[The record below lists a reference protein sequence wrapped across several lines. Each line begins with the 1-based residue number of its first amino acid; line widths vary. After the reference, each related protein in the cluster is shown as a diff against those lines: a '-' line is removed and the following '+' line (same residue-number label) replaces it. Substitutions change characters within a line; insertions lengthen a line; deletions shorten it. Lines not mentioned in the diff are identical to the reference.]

1 MSGTLRD
8 YQIAD
13 LAFYMQTPRCLN
25 TSDPGTGKTP
35 SVCAYSWYLWSE
47 LQHRTVWSMPKS
59 LLKKNMDELL
69 LFSGFKPEDI
79 AIVDGTPKQ
88 RKKAI
93 ESDAKVFLIGFTA
106 FSNEWEAL
114 LAAHPDINAV
124 LVDELH
130 MGYGGHNSQR
140 TQNLYAAMEKIKY
153 FVGMTGTIINGRL
166 SSAYPCIQLIEPS
179 RYRGGYHHFMAR
191 HALEDNYGRVIAWTH
206 PELLKPFFYKFA
218 IRHTFEEVYGP
229 EAKVIIPEKCQMD
242 PRQREAYDEFEE
254 TALLELEENWLDGSF
269 SSAVHLIKCR
279 QIMEHPQ
286 TLGAPLDQIKTTGKE
301 DRLIIHLEDVKQS
314 GKPIIVFAALV
325 HQIERAADI
334 AKKMGL
340 RVGVIHGG
348 VPTKKRF
355 EIDEKFRAGELD
367 VVIASPATPAVGYNW
382 GHVDTMVFMSL
393 DYMDSSFVQGYRR
406 AIRGVRGKPLLIY
419 ILQYEDCSVED
430 RIIEIVER
438 KSKLASDVDDT
449 KEKIT
454 LRAEKPKKAKTKS
467 EAPPL
472 GFKMADIL

>member
-8 YQIAD
+8 YQVAD
-13 LAFYMQTPRCLN
+13 LAYYLMQPRCLN

-35 SVCAYSWYLWSE
+35 SVCAYAWYLWDE
-47 LQHRTVWSMPKS
+47 LKHRSVWVMPKG
-59 LLKKNMDELL
+59 LLKKNVDELL
-69 LFSGFKPEDI
+69 EFSDFKPEDLV
-79 AIVDGTPKQ
+79 IVDGTAKQ

-93 ESDAKVFLIGFTA
+93 QSDAKVFLIGFTA
-106 FSNEWEAL
+106 FSTEWEQL
-114 LAAHPDINAV
+114 LNVHPDINAV

-130 MGYGGHNSQR
+130 MGYGGHNSKR

-166 SSAYPCIQLIEPS
+166 SSAFPS
-179 RYRGGYHHFMAR
+179 IRIIAPHMYNSYEGFMMA
-191 HALEDNYGRVIAWTH
+191 HSITDDYGRVVAWRNH
-206 PELLKPFFYKFA
+206 DRLKPFFRKYA

-229 EAKVIIPEKCQMD
+229 EAKVIIPEMCQMD

-325 HQIERAADI
+325 HQIERAAEI

-367 VVIASPATPAVGYNW
+367 VVIASPATTAVGYNW

-419 ILQYEDCSVED
+419 ILQYENCKIED
-430 RIIEIVER
+430 RVLQIVQD
-438 KSKLASDVDDT
+438 KSALAAAVDDT
-449 KEKIT
+449 KESLVLK
-454 LRAEKPKKAKTKS
+454 AEKPKKQSKS
-467 EAPPL
+467 KPEGPKL
-472 GFKMADIL
+472 GFKMSDIL